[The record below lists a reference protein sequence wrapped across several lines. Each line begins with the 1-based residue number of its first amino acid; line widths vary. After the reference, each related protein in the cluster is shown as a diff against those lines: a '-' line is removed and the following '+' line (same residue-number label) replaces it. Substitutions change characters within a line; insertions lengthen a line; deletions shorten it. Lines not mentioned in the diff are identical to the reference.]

1 MGRTFYAERAE
12 QEANRIGM
20 KFAYS
25 NDVVQDMSRAY
36 HVDFSDI
43 KVHTDSAADSRV
55 RAAGKDALAQGNEL
69 FFGKGIFESSEPED
83 KALVAHE
90 FAHTMQQGAAGGGE
104 AAVSESAP
112 MGAEQ
117 GGIWDWFKGLFSRKP
132 KISEPQLLDTPDVMN
147 GGDFGYRIQ
156 GGDQTAT
163 KQRFMSTQSRA
174 IYEMARNASP
184 EQLRSDPMLRQMIL
198 NDYKTN
204 MAKRLERFEGSTY
217 DSMYSKVLRGD
228 SAGEFSSYRMLLQ
241 ATMPAE
247 ISQQISDNYVR
258 NPVLDENGQQKLNA
272 NKMPMFEDN
281 MDELLDPAGE
291 LITSNPAL
299 MEVLQASMDALGTS
313 SHFSGENEDRL
324 SPMVMNTAVLRSI
337 APDLIMSRKNKAA
350 AGSLQRAAA
359 GTTSSSAAE
368 RFRNL
373 LRRRR

>member
-1 MGRTFYAERAE
+1 MGRTLYAERAE

-20 KFAYS
+20 KFAHS

-117 GGIWDWFKGLFSRKP
+117 GGIRDWFRGLFSRKP
-132 KISEPQLLDTPDVMN
+132 KISAPQLVDTPDVME
-147 GGDFGYRIQ
+147 GPAFGYRIQ
-156 GGDQTAT
+156 NGDSSAKQ
-163 KQRFMSTQSRA
+163 QRFMTTQSRA
-174 IYEMARNASP
+174 IYEMAKNASP

-204 MAKRLERFEGSTY
+204 MAKRLERFEDSTY
-217 DSMYSKVLRGD
+217 DNMFSEVLRGN
-228 SAGEFSSYRMLLQ
+228 ATGEFSTYRMLLQ
-241 ATMPAE
+241 ATMPSE

-258 NPVLDENGQQKLNA
+258 NPVLDENGQQKRNQYGEE
-272 NKMPMFEDN
+272 MFEDN
-281 MDELLDPAGE
+281 MDDLLDPAGE

-337 APDLIMSRKNKAA
+337 APELIVSRKNKQA

-359 GTTSSSAAE
+359 GTTGSAASE

-373 LRRRR
+373 LRRRG